1 MKTETEETLKS
12 ETHLIEKVIVHT
24 IKRISEKVEP
34 GTKKTKPDHIELD
47 ARKAT
52 LDVGETIKRVIDT
65 LTKLYSNKAGKSHG
79 KFENDLDIYPF
90 SKHLSE
96 YLKGNIDFVKA
107 TTGMAN
113 TLVSEIQK
121 TASPGGHV
129 FFAHTKSVSKE
140 NQNEYFIV
148 AILNDELGAAL
159 SESKDVVDNLHLNV
173 KGFRL
178 AGRVNITAWKAGKE
192 KYVSFLKGRGQD
204 KVSDFFK
211 LFIGCNNSLAAAI
224 ETKSLIDTLEEFCS
238 NIEMS
243 DDDKSDFMKKAYV
256 ACKKLSET
264 DQPFDAEIFSNELFP
279 QKPEELSE
287 AIAQSN
293 KNISDGFIPHKSTL
307 NNLVK
312 FSAKSKHWRV
322 DFDRK
327 ALASGQI
334 KFDEKNCE
342 LIITEIPQDL
352 IDRLKIE
359 LQVAP

>member
-1 MKTETEETLKS
+1 MKEETEETQNNDNQP
-12 ETHLIEKVIVHT
+12 IENVIVHT
-24 IKRISEKVEP
+24 IKRNSGKVE
-34 GTKKTKPDHIELD
+34 LD
-47 ARKAT
+47 TRKAT
-52 LDVGETIKRVIDT
+52 LEVGKTIQRVIDT

-79 KFENDLDIYPF
+79 KFENNLDLYPF
-90 SKHLSE
+90 SKYLDD
-96 YLKGNIDFVKA
+96 YLKSKIDFVSA

-113 TLVSEIQK
+113 TLVNEIQK

-129 FFAHTKSVSKE
+129 FFAHTKSSS
-140 NQNEYFIV
+140 NEPPNDYFIV

-159 SESKDVVDNLHLNV
+159 SESKDVIDNLHLNV

-178 AGRVNITAWKAGKE
+178 AGRVNITAWKANKE

-211 LFIGCNNSLAAAI
+211 LFIGCNNSLAAAK
-224 ETKSLIDTLEEFCS
+224 ETQSLIEILEEFCADV
-238 NIEMS
+238 EMP
-243 DDDKSDFMKKAYV
+243 DDDKSDFLKKAYV
-256 ACKKLSET
+256 VCKKLSEN
-264 DQPFDAEIFSNELFP
+264 DHPFDAEIFSNELYP

-287 AIAQSN
+287 AIANSG

-334 KFDEKNCE
+334 KFDEKNLN
-342 LIITEIPQDL
+342 LIITELPQEL

-359 LQVAP
+359 LPAATS